1 MRSNDSGGSTAGTL
15 ASNHPSTP
23 PRSIPSRGASSAI
36 RPRSICS
43 ARARAERAD
52 GRHGRLLVDF
62 GGVLTTNMWE
72 GFDEFC
78 RAEGIAP
85 GGVLSLFKHEPKALA
100 DLRLLETGEL
110 EPEEFE
116 RRFAPRLGIERADG
130 LIARMFAAVRPEERL
145 IDAVRAA
152 REAGVRTGLISN
164 SWGTAIDPDALGS
177 LFDVAI
183 ISGEV
188 GLHKPQAAPDLPARG
203 GSARGRA
210 AHVRVRR
217 RPARERA
224 RRRAGGDDG
233 DPPP

>member
-1 MRSNDSGGSTAGTL
+1 MPER
-15 ASNHPSTP
+15 
-23 PRSIPSRGASSAI
+23 
-36 RPRSICS
+36 
-43 ARARAERAD
+43 ERAD
-52 GRHGRLLVDF
+52 GGDEALLVDF

-78 RAEGIAP
+78 RAEGIES
-85 GGVLSLFKHEPKALA
+85 GSVMSLFKHEPEALA

-116 RRFAPRLGIERADG
+116 RRFAPRLGIERAEG

-145 IDAVRAA
+145 IGAVRAA

-164 SWGTAIDPDALGS
+164 SWGTAIYDPDALDG

-188 GLHKPQAAPDLPARG
+188 GLHKPQAEIYLLAAERLGVEPRMCVFVDDLRENVHGAEQVGMTAILHRDPDATVARLEVLFG
-203 GSARGRA
+203 ITVPG
-210 AHVRVRR
+210 
-217 RPARERA
+217 
-224 RRRAGGDDG
+224 
-233 DPPP
+233 